1 MIKVDPLK
9 GCKGFTLVE
18 LMVVTVILGI
28 VVMAMLSSFTDT
40 QKVVNTQEEVVD
52 TQQNLKVAMIFLTR
66 DIQMAGFLIPATS
79 TAVATTPNNLS
90 GGQILT
96 LRTATI
102 SQDVARLTTSTT
114 VSNASST
121 DFVFNLATAD
131 MVNLFSLGEQVRLIR
146 SPDHEQRIDA
156 LFTVGTSPTATTLNI
171 NGFTAVTT
179 YTEADLLV
187 KTDWSGHPAQIDY
200 DLNNNQLRR
209 RFEEAGSFKVIANN
223 ISNVDFEYIT
233 DSGKVIAIRVTITGI
248 AYDFK
253 QKTDK
258 NRQLVKL
265 ISLKND

>member
-1 MIKVDPLK
+1 MIEYKPLK
-9 GCKGFTLVE
+9 NRKGFTLVE
-18 LMVVTVILGI
+18 MMFAVVILGL
-28 VVMAMLSSFTDT
+28 VVTAILSTFTGT
-40 QKVVNTQEEVVD
+40 QKVVNTQENVVD
-52 TQQNLKVAMIFLTR
+52 TQQNLKVAMNFLTR

-90 GGQILT
+90 AGQILS

-121 DFVFNLATAD
+121 YFLFNLATAD
-131 MVNLFSLGEQVRLIR
+131 MVNLFSPGDTVRLIR

-156 LFTVGTSPTATTLNI
+156 LFEVGTAPTATTLNI
-171 NGFTAVTT
+171 KGFTADTI
-179 YTEADLLV
+179 YTQADLLV
-187 KTDWSGHPAQIDY
+187 KTEGGQPNQIDY

-209 RFEEAGSFKVIANN
+209 SIGGNIQVIANN
-223 ISNVDFEYIT
+223 ISNVDLEYTT
-233 DSGKVIAIRVTITGI
+233 DAGKVIAIRVTVTGT
-248 AYDFK
+248 AFDSK
-253 QKTDK
+253 QKTNK